1 MLPESFHQQ
10 FFNQFKIIIMKKHAL
25 LILTITNLLLIS
37 CKKETSE
44 NKSLNVEETATVS
57 KNDPEE
63 QINIFK
69 GPLVNVGNG
78 KIRSWIKIDHEEQ
91 PVEIGVEF
99 TPGALEEL
107 PDHEEGEAHPHWDI
121 PFHLKVKDVTPF
133 DHLNVNWNPEGH
145 PPVFFG
151 TQHFDIHFY
160 MTSESERMAIPEWS
174 PSTDVLFNTYP
185 PAGYMPANYST
196 PPGAVGAEAAMGK
209 HWLPPPPSF
218 LPFSHVMILGSY
230 NGHFNF
236 IEPMVTLNYL
246 QSGQSVSRDYSQPQ
260 KFEKEGNYPTKYNV
274 WKDESTGHH
283 FVSLSHFVWRNAN

>member
-1 MLPESFHQQ
+1 
-10 FFNQFKIIIMKKHAL
+10 MKKQILSIPIVISL
-25 LILTITNLLLIS
+25 LFFS
-37 CKKETSE
+37 CKKNVSE
-44 NKSLNVEETATVS
+44 SNPAANEETATTTKV
-57 KNDPEE
+57 NPAE
-63 QINIFK
+63 QINTFK
-69 GPLVNVGNG
+69 GPEVSVGNG
-78 KIRSWIKIDHEEQ
+78 KVRSWIRINHLNEPIEL
-91 PVEIGVEF
+91 GLEF

-121 PFHLKVKDVTPF
+121 PFHQKVKDVTPF

-151 TQHFDIHFY
+151 VQHFDVHFY
-160 MTSESERMAIPEWS
+160 MTTESERMTIPAWS
-174 PSTDVLFNTYP
+174 PATDVLFNTYP

-209 HWLPPPPSF
+209 HWLPPPPTF
-218 LPFSHVMILGSY
+218 LPFSHVMILGTY
-230 NGHFNF
+230 NGHFTF

-246 QSGQSVSRDYSQPQ
+246 QSGQSASKDYSQPQ